1 MYFQRGL
8 IWEMRWEAHCGFRI
22 FERLEYLDFESA
34 LFSSFFEFKSWNKST
49 LNISATWLNF
59 FNIGVFNFF
68 FIRRVIFK
76 IYHVFEGYLF
86 NFSTNCAMNFNTQ
99 SKSHFCTYFLP
110 YFGNQRFCNINTLD
124 GIFQRKVRLQPYT
137 FVLKKTRS
145 ATVGK
150 QSSEKCTFSMTCD
163 VYVMYPENR
172 SVAQLSVV
180 HLSRCEIKSED
191 FAIWAKMS
199 NFNN

>member
-68 FIRRVIFK
+68 SYEGLSLRYIMFSKVICLTFLQTAQWTSTHNQNLIFARIFYHILAIKGFVISILWTASFK
-76 IYHVFEGYLF
+76 EKSDYNLTLLSLK
-86 NFSTNCAMNFNTQ
+86 NSFSHC
-99 SKSHFCTYFLP
+99 
-110 YFGNQRFCNINTLD
+110 G
-124 GIFQRKVRLQPYT
+124 
-137 FVLKKTRS
+137 
-145 ATVGK
+145 
-150 QSSEKCTFSMTCD
+150 
-163 VYVMYPENR
+163 
-172 SVAQLSVV
+172 
-180 HLSRCEIKSED
+180 
-191 FAIWAKMS
+191 
-199 NFNN
+199 